1 MIWVF
6 IFVIG
11 FGSGGGD
18 EFLKDWEMELVYDG
32 IFGKLFY
39 FLVIL
44 FKNLLVL
51 KFLLFIVILICLD
64 IIEKKY
70 LNIEFF

>member
-1 MIWVF
+1 
-6 IFVIG
+6 
-11 FGSGGGD
+11 
-18 EFLKDWEMELVYDG
+18 MELVYDG